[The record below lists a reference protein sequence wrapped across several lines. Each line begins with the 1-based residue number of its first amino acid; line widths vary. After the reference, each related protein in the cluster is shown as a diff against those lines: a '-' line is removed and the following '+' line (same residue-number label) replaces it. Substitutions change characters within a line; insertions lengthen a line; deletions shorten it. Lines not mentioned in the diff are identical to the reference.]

1 MQHKEVSLA
10 ASLAVKCREVENM
23 NKKIIIKKYENRRL
37 YDVTHSRYVNLD
49 EIARAVQDE
58 YDVQVLDAS
67 SGEDI
72 TRFVMT
78 QIITEHAKAPD
89 SVFPLDILRQ
99 MVVASGKAS
108 QESAFN
114 YMRAVADMYKHA
126 LRGLS
131 KSMSPFEV
139 MQTLMNNAP
148 EAAGAP
154 AAEDSAEQAASGA
167 ESPQQVPAQS
177 AVPGSSAQLAAAQEL
192 EHAEIEE
199 LKRRIHELEG
209 MVSHI
214 NKPSAARKST
224 KKKIK
229 SRPIAR

>member
-1 MQHKEVSLA
+1 
-10 ASLAVKCREVENM
+10 M

-58 YDVQVLDAS
+58 FDVQVLDAS

-78 QIITEHAKAPD
+78 QIITEHAKGPD

-108 QESAFN
+108 QENAFN

-131 KSMSPFEV
+131 KTMSPFEV
-139 MQTLMNNAP
+139 MQNLIQSAP
-148 EAAGAP
+148 GTPGAAAEPLSAEALTEAA
-154 AAEDSAEQAASGA
+154 
-167 ESPQQVPAQS
+167 
-177 AVPGSSAQLAAAQEL
+177 AVPLPAPLQEAH
-192 EHAEIEE
+192 ENAEIQE
-199 LKRRIHELEG
+199 LKRRIHELEAMVTNLNRVPNPNMNEPG
-209 MVSHI
+209 M
-214 NKPSAARKST
+214 
-224 KKKIK
+224 KKKNAGHPALK
-229 SRPIAR
+229 SKGR

>member
-1 MQHKEVSLA
+1 
-10 ASLAVKCREVENM
+10 M

-58 YDVQVLDAS
+58 FDVQVLDAS
-67 SGEDI
+67 TGEDI

-108 QESAFN
+108 QENAFT

-131 KSMSPFEV
+131 KTMSPFEA
-139 MQTLMNNAP
+139 MQSLIKTAP
-148 EAAGAP
+148 ETEGA
-154 AAEDSAEQAASGA
+154 AAEPLSAEPLPEGA
-167 ESPQQVPAQS
+167 GVP
-177 AVPGSSAQLAAAQEL
+177 LAAPLQEAQEN
-192 EHAEIEE
+192 AEIQE
-199 LKRRIHELEG
+199 LKRRIHELEA
-209 MVSHI
+209 MVA
-214 NKPSAARKST
+214 NLNRTPTPRLNVKKKST
-224 KKKIK
+224 EHTAVK
-229 SRPIAR
+229 SKGR

>member
-1 MQHKEVSLA
+1 
-10 ASLAVKCREVENM
+10 M

-67 SGEDI
+67 TGEDI

-108 QESAFN
+108 QESTFN

-139 MQTLMNNAP
+139 MQSLIQAEPGAASEQQLSP
-148 EAAGAP
+148 EQVAAAGSQGPVPVLPQTA
-154 AAEDSAEQAASGA
+154 SSTQAAL
-167 ESPQQVPAQS
+167 E
-177 AVPGSSAQLAAAQEL
+177 QE
-192 EHAEIEE
+192 HTEIQE
-199 LKRRIHELEG
+199 LKRRIQELEA
-209 MVSHI
+209 MVANLRPSQP
-214 NKPSAARKST
+214 NAGASGTLGKTPAPRRKKTKSKPAGR
-224 KKKIK
+224 
-229 SRPIAR
+229 

>member
-1 MQHKEVSLA
+1 
-10 ASLAVKCREVENM
+10 M

-67 SGEDI
+67 TGEDI

-78 QIITEHAKAPD
+78 QIITEHAKGPD

-108 QESAFN
+108 QENAFT

-131 KSMSPFEV
+131 KTMSPFEA
-139 MQTLMNNAP
+139 MQNLITSAP
-148 EAAGAP
+148 ETDGAD
-154 AAEDSAEQAASGA
+154 AE
-167 ESPQQVPAQS
+167 
-177 AVPGSSAQLAAAQEL
+177 
-192 EHAEIEE
+192 
-199 LKRRIHELEG
+199 
-209 MVSHI
+209 
-214 NKPSAARKST
+214 
-224 KKKIK
+224 
-229 SRPIAR
+229 

>member
-1 MQHKEVSLA
+1 
-10 ASLAVKCREVENM
+10 M

-67 SGEDI
+67 TGEDI

-78 QIITEHAKAPD
+78 QIITEHAKATD

-139 MQTLMNNAP
+139 MQTLMNTAP
-148 EAAGAP
+148 GAP
-154 AAEDSAEQAASGA
+154 GGPAGEGSAEQMAGIPAGSM
-167 ESPQQVPAQS
+167 PAQEAS
-177 AVPGSSAQLAAAQEL
+177 THNAAANAETARAQAQEQD
-192 EHAEIEE
+192 EIHE

-209 MVSHI
+209 MMA
-214 NKPSAARKST
+214 NLKKPVPARAANAG
-224 KKKIK
+224 KKKAK
-229 SRPIAR
+229 SRPANR

>member
-1 MQHKEVSLA
+1 
-10 ASLAVKCREVENM
+10 M

-67 SGEDI
+67 TGEDI

-78 QIITEHAKAPD
+78 QIITEYAKAPD

-108 QESAFN
+108 QESTFN

-139 MQTLMNNAP
+139 MQSLINAEP
-148 EAAGAP
+148 GAP
-154 AAEDSAEQAASGA
+154 AGHQLSPEQVEAGGGQA
-167 ESPQQVPAQS
+167 PVQ
-177 AVPGSSAQLAAAQEL
+177 PGCRS
-192 EHAEIEE
+192 
-199 LKRRIHELEG
+199 
-209 MVSHI
+209 
-214 NKPSAARKST
+214 ST
-224 KKKIK
+224 KCVSASEETKWELGR
-229 SRPIAR
+229 S

>member
-1 MQHKEVSLA
+1 
-10 ASLAVKCREVENM
+10 M

-67 SGEDI
+67 TGEDI

-78 QIITEHAKAPD
+78 QIITEYAKAPD

-108 QESAFN
+108 QESTFN

-139 MQTLMNNAP
+139 MQSLINAEP
-148 EAAGAP
+148 GAP
-154 AAEDSAEQAASGA
+154 AGHQLSPEQVEAGGGQAPVQLL
-167 ESPQQVPAQS
+167 PQTAGPT
-177 AVPGSSAQLAAAQEL
+177 LAAQEQ
-192 EHAEIEE
+192 EHSEIRD
-199 LKRRIHELEG
+199 LKRRIHELEA
-209 MVSHI
+209 MVANL
-214 NKPSAARKST
+214 NKPPASR

-229 SRPIAR
+229 SKPAGR